1 ALRSGGPAGGR
12 FLDDSAT
19 AIRVHGVVNEI
30 GVGQHELNVCTVGD
44 SKPAARTERRT
55 CEFLAGRGA
64 IVNHDGAF
72 GPKHSESGLKVS
84 HGTFEGVVRVDE
96 NDVVR
101 QGWIEE
107 VGDLV
112 IRTAEGDFGAVL
124 ESGRTA
130 VHKPVAP
137 VKAGM
142 LDLGEAEAGAG
153 SADFKV

>member
-1 ALRSGGPAGGR
+1 V
-12 FLDDSAT
+12 D
-19 AIRVHGVVNEI
+19 
-30 GVGQHELNVCTVGD
+30 
-44 SKPAARTERRT
+44 
-55 CEFLAGRGA
+55 
-64 IVNHDGAF
+64 HDGAF
-72 GPKHSESGLKVS
+72 GPKHSESGLKVP
-84 HGTFEGVVRVDE
+84 HGTFESVVRVDE

-137 VKAGM
+137 VKAGL

-153 SADFKV
+153 SADFKVPAVAMPHDESVDDFVLPHFRRHHCQDL